1 MNPKH
6 TCLRLLG
13 SAQIGSLLRRALLR
27 RKIVIL
33 MYHEVLEDDKELEAW
48 TVLRSSDFLW
58 QMEFLRRHFQ
68 VISLDAALHLLEEG
82 MSWNG
87 RPRAVVTFDDGYAGN
102 ARCALPIIEALEI
115 PVTVFVATEA
125 VEIGGLYWYDRV
137 ILALQH
143 AETDLG
149 IDLGAFGLGVY
160 CLPSGVTG
168 ECRWTGIQSLLSA
181 LKTLLPHHRAN
192 AIDCIFR
199 TTGEHGNRLTGLLSP
214 MSIEDVRLISQSPL
228 VTIGAHSHCH
238 NLLVQLGDKE
248 ALESIERSK
257 ELLERWTGRPV
268 GFFAYPNG
276 DFNARV
282 IKSVAHAGFECG
294 LTTVDRPA
302 SARDNCFTLPRIG
315 IGRYDTQELF
325 SAKLSGIRVPW

>member
-1 MNPKH
+1 
-6 TCLRLLG
+6 
-13 SAQIGSLLRRALLR
+13 
-27 RKIVIL
+27 

-68 VISLDAALHLLEEG
+68 VISLDAALRLLKEG
-82 MSWNG
+82 VSYNG

-102 ARCALPIIEALEI
+102 ARCVLPIIEALEI
-115 PVTVFVATEA
+115 PVTIFVATEA
-125 VEIGGLYWYDRV
+125 VESGRIYWYDRV

-143 AETDLG
+143 AETD
-149 IDLGAFGLGVY
+149 ISVDLGVFGLGVFR
-160 CLPSGVTG
+160 LPSGVSG
-168 ECRWTGIQSLLSA
+168 ECRWMEIQSLLSA
-181 LKTLLPHHRAN
+181 LKTLLPPQRESALDH
-192 AIDCIFR
+192 IFR
-199 TTGEHGNRLTGLLSP
+199 VTGEPGEGLAGLLSP
-214 MSIEDVRLISQSPL
+214 MSIEDVRLISASPL

-268 GFFAYPNG
+268 RFFAYPNG
-276 DFNARV
+276 DVNARV
-282 IKSVAHAGFECG
+282 IRSVAHAGFQCG

-302 SARDNCFTLPRIG
+302 SAGDNRFTLPRIG
-315 IGRYDTQELF
+315 FGRYDIQELF
-325 SAKLSGIRVPW
+325 STRLSGIRMPW